1 MSKLFIATVSTQNK
15 YYFDYLKN
23 SCKKN
28 GKDLTVLGY
37 GEKWKGFNW
46 RFKVILEF
54 AKTLNPDDIICV
66 VDGYDV
72 ISVRN
77 LEYLPVVFKELQKQI
92 NCKIIVAYDNINHAN
107 LLNKIL
113 IYFKFGRCNGYQLNA
128 GTYIG
133 YVKDIIDVITNL
145 LYLNSD
151 DASDDQVLL
160 TKYCDS
166 NTKDVYID
174 VDNKLFLTLATPLQ
188 EASKFLEFK
197 NGSVF
202 YNNHEP
208 FFIHGPGKT
217 FLNDIIIKLNYDS
230 PNDTLK
236 NIKNDLNNNT
246 NLFIK
251 IFFKYPI
258 IYYLLFIILIS
269 FLIFLFIRK

>member
-1 MSKLFIATVSTQNK
+1 MNKLFIATVSTQNK
-15 YYFDYLKN
+15 YYFDYLKT

-28 GKDLTVLGY
+28 GKDITVLGY

-54 AKTLNPDDIICV
+54 AKTLNPDDILCV

-72 ISVRN
+72 ICIRN
-77 LEYLPVVFKELQKQI
+77 LQYLSDIFKELQKEK
-92 NCKIIVAYDNINHAN
+92 NCKIIVAYDNLKHTN

-133 YVKDIIDVITNL
+133 YVKDIIYVITNL
-145 LYLNSD
+145 LYLNSND
-151 DASDDQVLL
+151 DSDDQVLL

-166 NTKDVYID
+166 NINDVYID
-174 VDNKLFLTLATPLQ
+174 VDNKLFLTIDAPLQ
-188 EASKFLEFK
+188 EASKFLKFK

-202 YNNHEP
+202 YNNEEP

-217 FLNDIIIKLNYDS
+217 FLNDIIIKLNYDI

-236 NIKNDLNNNT
+236 DIKNNLSNT
-246 NLFIK
+246 NLSTI
-251 IFFKYPI
+251 IFFKYTI
-258 IYYLLFIILIS
+258 IYYLLIIIILA
-269 FLIFLFIRK
+269 FLIFKFIKK